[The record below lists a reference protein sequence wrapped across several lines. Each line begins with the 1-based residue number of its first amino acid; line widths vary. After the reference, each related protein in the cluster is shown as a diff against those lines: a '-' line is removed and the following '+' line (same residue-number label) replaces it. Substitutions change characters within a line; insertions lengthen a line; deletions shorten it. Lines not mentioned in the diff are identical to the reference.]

1 MISDKKLSDTLTLK
15 SIDLQ
20 KHDND
25 FKIIFKCMSGGT
37 TKNGKFIK
45 PLQEKLTYGDSSDRC
60 ESKGFSIYCD
70 LFWNLFCFE
79 ISV

>member
-20 KHDND
+20 NRDND

-37 TKNGKFIK
+37 TENGKGAPPSGPIFFK
-45 PLQEKLTYGDSSDRC
+45 KRSNQPGHE
-60 ESKGFSIYCD
+60 F
-70 LFWNLFCFE
+70 F
-79 ISV
+79 